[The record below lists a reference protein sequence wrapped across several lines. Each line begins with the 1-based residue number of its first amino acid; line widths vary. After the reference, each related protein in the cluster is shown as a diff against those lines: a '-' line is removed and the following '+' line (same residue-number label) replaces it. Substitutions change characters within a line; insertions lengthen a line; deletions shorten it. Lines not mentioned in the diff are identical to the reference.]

1 MLSAR
6 ILRRTSFPSFA
17 STYSTTTE
25 EMDKI
30 RARSLLKHTYVY
42 NPPDDLD
49 NIIVNAAKDHG
60 LKLDHSDWK
69 TTEIP
74 LDERKSKFLLYLGHS
89 LKHLV
94 PNSKLHNMKSL
105 HDLFEFYE
113 QPVNNITKYA
123 ELARNEKLPQNLAIM
138 EQPRR
143 FHPNDKTALHGG
155 VTANPGE
162 GGTIHSIRNK
172 RIYRE
177 FKPKKEWFDYD
188 DQNFDYDVTLSKG
201 MPWDP
206 EIANKMDSYTN
217 IKFTK
222 EYLRRMR

>member
-1 MLSAR
+1 MLTATG
-6 ILRRTSFPSFA
+6 ILRRISFPSFA
-17 STYSTTTE
+17 STYSTTME
-25 EMDKI
+25 EMDEI

-42 NPPDDLD
+42 NPPDELD
-49 NIIVNAAKDHG
+49 NII
-60 LKLDHSDWK
+60 
-69 TTEIP
+69 
-74 LDERKSKFLLYLGHS
+74 FLLDLGRS

-94 PNSKLHNMKSL
+94 PNSKLHKMKSL
-105 HDLFEFYE
+105 RDLFEFYE

-155 VTANPGE
+155 VTGNPGE
-162 GGTIHSIRNK
+162 GGTIYSIRNK

-217 IKFTK
+217 IRFTK
-222 EYLRRMR
+222 EYLRKMR